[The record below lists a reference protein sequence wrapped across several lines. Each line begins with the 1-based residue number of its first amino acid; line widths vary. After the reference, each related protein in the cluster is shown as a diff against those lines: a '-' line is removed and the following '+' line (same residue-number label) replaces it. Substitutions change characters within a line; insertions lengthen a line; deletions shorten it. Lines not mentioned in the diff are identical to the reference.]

1 MMNLQSEMFERIKEE
16 IEKDPEG
23 LGYKGKSNEE
33 IAKLLNEPYYKERVI
48 RDAFA
53 PRINIIL
60 VGIADVPN
68 VIDITD
74 VARAKKY

>member
-1 MMNLQSEMFERIKEE
+1 MNLQSEMFERIKEE